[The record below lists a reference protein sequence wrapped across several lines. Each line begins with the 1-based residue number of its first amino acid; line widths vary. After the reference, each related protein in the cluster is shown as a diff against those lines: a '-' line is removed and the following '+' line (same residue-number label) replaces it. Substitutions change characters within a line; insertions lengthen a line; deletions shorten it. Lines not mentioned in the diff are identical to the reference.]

1 MFGGFWRFA
10 AEDAA
15 RLAEVM
21 SFALAACVVA
31 ERFAAVAGR
40 AAAPGW
46 RPLTHD
52 VPESAE
58 PAGAPPPRPF
68 GALLLARLAG
78 EAGLGWLG
86 QEPAALRALAAY
98 FGDGPSE
105 LRAIAEEAERRIGLA
120 LDRGPAVSAAPAP
133 PADEA
138 AADRPA
144 APEPQPATAD
154 SEPAPERPP
163 PRAIGGEGA
172 GWEWVN
178 WVLAGLRDGS
188 VPVNAPGA
196 WLHNIEGEAYTVSP
210 ACFEAFAAGRDIAAA
225 TVRNRVVRLERHR
238 QRASPS
244 GAANVFRAVLADGSR
259 VKGMVFPG
267 ELVWDDDPPPR
278 ANASLVGKGRGPT
291 LLPLPA
297 APPHRRPAGPAGRHP
312 LAHAALRRP
321 RTPAAENA
329 ARGRRC
335 ARDRD
340 RRPQGP
346 RPGPAGARCE
356 AREPGPEGAS
366 PLPPGCANVV
376 EDRFGTLRVGKPRC
390 RFIGRSMPQVF
401 GVSEAED
408 RPTGRQL
415 GPGCEMENVGARGAA
430 GRATITGRAPF
441 RSRCGNAD
449 TKEMPP
455 PDWIRD

>member
-1 MFGGFWRFA
+1 MRFMGFFGRKAGSRAAAPGAADVFTAPERERIEALWRLTALPRAEFEATYGAMFGAFWRWAAAARGEAWAALRRETLVCAVAALRARQARVLPRFAA

-40 AAAPGW
+40 ATAPGW
-46 RPLTHD
+46 RPLTDD
-52 VPESAE
+52 VPESAA

-120 LDRGPAVSAAPAP
+120 LDRGPAANAPAP
-133 PADEA
+133 PLAEEA
-138 AADRPA
+138 AADRPD
-144 APEPQPATAD
+144 APQPQPATAEP
-154 SEPAPERPP
+154 EPAPERTPP
-163 PRAIGGEGA
+163 PAIGGEGA

-178 WVLAGLRDGS
+178 WVRAGLHDGS
-188 VPVNAPGA
+188 VPVNAAGA
-196 WLHNIEGEAYTVSP
+196 WLHNIEGEAYVVSP
-210 ACFEAFAAGRDIAAA
+210 ACFEAFAAGRELAPA
-225 TVRNRVVRLERHR
+225 TVRNRVVRLGRHR

-278 ANASLVGKGRGPT
+278 ANASLVG
-291 LLPLPA
+291 
-297 APPHRRPAGPAGRHP
+297 
-312 LAHAALRRP
+312 
-321 RTPAAENA
+321 
-329 ARGRRC
+329 RGR
-335 ARDRD
+335 
-340 RRPQGP
+340 
-346 RPGPAGARCE
+346 
-356 AREPGPEGAS
+356 
-366 PLPPGCANVV
+366 
-376 EDRFGTLRVGKPRC
+376 
-390 RFIGRSMPQVF
+390 
-401 GVSEAED
+401 
-408 RPTGRQL
+408 
-415 GPGCEMENVGARGAA
+415 
-430 GRATITGRAPF
+430 
-441 RSRCGNAD
+441 
-449 TKEMPP
+449 
-455 PDWIRD
+455 

>member
-1 MFGGFWRFA
+1 MRFMGFFGRKSGSRAAAPGAAGVFTAPERERIEALWRLTALPRAEFDATYGAMLGGFWRFAAAARGEAWTALRRETLVCAVAALRARQARVLPRFAA

-46 RPLTHD
+46 RPLTDD

-105 LRAIAEEAERRIGLA
+105 LRAIAEEAERRIGLP
-120 LDRGPAVSAAPAP
+120 LDRGPAVSVPAP
-133 PADEA
+133 PPAEEA
-138 AADRPA
+138 KADRPD
-144 APEPQPATAD
+144 APQPQPATAEP
-154 SEPAPERPP
+154 EPAPERPP
-163 PRAIGGEGA
+163 PPAIGGEGA

-178 WVLAGLRDGS
+178 WVRAGLRDGS

-210 ACFEAFAAGRDIAAA
+210 ACFEAFAAGRGIAPG
-225 TVRNRVVRLERHR
+225 TVRNRVVRLGRHR

-278 ANASLVGKGRGPT
+278 ANASLAGKGR
-291 LLPLPA
+291 
-297 APPHRRPAGPAGRHP
+297 
-312 LAHAALRRP
+312 
-321 RTPAAENA
+321 
-329 ARGRRC
+329 
-335 ARDRD
+335 
-340 RRPQGP
+340 
-346 RPGPAGARCE
+346 
-356 AREPGPEGAS
+356 
-366 PLPPGCANVV
+366 
-376 EDRFGTLRVGKPRC
+376 
-390 RFIGRSMPQVF
+390 
-401 GVSEAED
+401 
-408 RPTGRQL
+408 
-415 GPGCEMENVGARGAA
+415 
-430 GRATITGRAPF
+430 
-441 RSRCGNAD
+441 
-449 TKEMPP
+449 
-455 PDWIRD
+455 